1 MTEFRDAPYIRL
13 VTDILPTAREIRRQ
27 EKVRLK
33 AEAQAAYEERYEARR
48 LIFAVGGGI
57 VKNLPIKDRLFIREV
72 IRKSYHAY
80 LHDLATGVCRWNAT
94 RRPGWWKK
102 LNPNRGKDH
111 TLTFAEYRKIWWK
124 GNKAVY
130 RRRDVPKQVKQKFE
144 EMRLGEHS

>member
-1 MTEFRDAPYIRL
+1 

-33 AEAQAAYEERYEARR
+33 AEAQAAYELRYEARR
-48 LIFAVGGGI
+48 LLFGVAGG
-57 VKNLPIKDRLFIREV
+57 VMKNLPMKQQLFIREV

-111 TLTFAEYRKIWWK
+111 TLTFREYRVIWRK

-130 RRRDVPKQVKQKFE
+130 RRRDIPNMVKRKFE
-144 EMRLGEHS
+144 AMRNGGNPVVPQLGQG